1 LRREPGTCG
10 RDLVEIERCD
20 LYMCMH
26 MSCARMAD
34 SECCVLVRRGGRDG
48 ERELDARGQK
58 DCINASCVC
67 RDIEFVCRAWPEAK
81 RHACVKERST
91 KLYTRL

>member
-34 SECCVLVRRGGRDG
+34 SECCVLVRRGGG
-48 ERELDARGQK
+48 TG
-58 DCINASCVC
+58 SG
-67 RDIEFVCRAWPEAK
+67 
-81 RHACVKERST
+81 S
-91 KLYTRL
+91 

>member
-1 LRREPGTCG
+1 MCENGRLRV
-10 RDLVEIERCD
+10 L
-20 LYMCMH
+20 
-26 MSCARMAD
+26 CAGEA
-34 SECCVLVRRGGRDG
+34 GGRDG